1 MYEKH
6 FFLRDEISKQEC
18 IPVGCVP
25 PAHWP
30 YPIVSWGGCLP
41 KGGVCPGDVYLG
53 GCLPKGCVYLE
64 GVPCD
69 LSHQAFDVT
78 CMLSLLQLRLK
89 SNAAAYIVLV
99 MWPDKECWDTPPFPS
114 PPTMW
119 TEFLTHAC
127 ENITFPQLL
136 LRAANINQPSGWCH
150 KHVHKTQY
158 SKECDCFQGYD
169 WINL

>member
-6 FFLRDEISKQEC
+6 FFLRDEIS
-18 IPVGCVP
+18 VP

-30 YPIVSWGGCLP
+30 YSIVSWGGGCLP
-41 KGGVCPGDVYLG
+41 RGVSAQGGVCPGDVYLG
-53 GCLPKGCVYLE
+53 GYLPKGVCL
-64 GVPCD
+64 PRRCTMWPIP
-69 LSHQAFDVT
+69 SVT

-150 KHVHKTQY
+150 KHVRKTQY
-158 SKECDCFQGYD
+158 SKECDCFHGYD